1 MGNPV
6 KQKRLSISIPNMI
19 TVVRILLTPI
29 FVIFLEKGL
38 FGYAL
43 AVFFVA
49 AVSDGLDGFLARYF
63 NQRTELGAYLDPI
76 ADKLLLTTAFI
87 GLALWGHLPVWLGV
101 LVVSRDVMITMGIAV
116 LTMSN
121 ISFQVRPSSLSKM
134 TTFIQLFTICLA
146 LLSPNT
152 ALPANMLTLSFWAT
166 AIITILSGGHYLV
179 QGLLKLQKG
188 MNHKDSQ
195 R

>member
-1 MGNPV
+1 MS
-6 KQKRLSISIPNMI
+6 QKRLSISIPNII

-29 FVIFLEKGL
+29 FVIFLEKGQ

-43 AVFFVA
+43 AVFFMA
-49 AVSDGLDGFLARYF
+49 AVSDGLDGFLAGYLD
-63 NQRTELGAYLDPI
+63 QRTELGAYLDPI
-76 ADKLLLTTAFI
+76 ADKLLLNTAFI

-101 LVVSRDVMITMGIAV
+101 IVVSRDLMITMGIAV
-116 LTMSN
+116 LTISN
-121 ISFQVRPSSLSKM
+121 TSFQVRPSILSKM
-134 TTFIQLFTICLA
+134 TTFIQLFTICLV
-146 LLSPNT
+146 LLSPST
-152 ALPANMLTLSFWAT
+152 PLPANMLILSFWAT

-179 QGLLKLQKG
+179 QGLLTLQKG